1 MITLENVSKSYA
13 KGQPALNDVS
23 LHIDKGEF
31 VFIVGNSGSGK
42 STLIK
47 LLLKELE
54 PTSGTIIVNDQNLGK
69 MKRRKVPKYR
79 RGVGVVFQDFRLL
92 KDRNVY
98 ENVAFAQRVIERPN
112 RVIKKRV
119 PEILTLVGLAEKYKS
134 FPREL
139 SGGEQQRVALARAL
153 VNRPNILL
161 ADEPTGNL
169 DPKNSLEIMK
179 LLEEINE
186 RGTTVLV
193 VTHNREIV
201 NSFRKRVITMRKGV
215 IVSDEEEGGYLEDST
230 IGYSAKQG
238 IKNIWRNIMFSA
250 ASIAT
255 MTACIFLFGLFFSLL
270 INFRYIVK
278 NAEEGVA
285 VTVLFDDGVD
295 QATINSI
302 GEQIK
307 AYKGVTK
314 VEYVSAEEAWD
325 EWSKQY
331 FGDTELA
338 SEMAEGFKNDNPLAN
353 SSSYSVYVDKIEHQD
368 ALVKYIEGLDG
379 VREVNQLKGA
389 TQTLSSFNTLLT
401 YISVAIILILLC
413 VAVFLIS
420 NTVAIGISIRKEEI
434 GIMKLI
440 GATNFFVR
448 APFLIEGMIIGLIGA
463 IIPLVLLFVM
473 YKKVIEYVL
482 TKFSMLSS
490 VVQFMSVTQVFEVLT
505 PVALILGMGIG
516 LFGSVITIR
525 KHLRV

>member
-1 MITLENVSKSYA
+1 
-13 KGQPALNDVS
+13 
-23 LHIDKGEF
+23 
-31 VFIVGNSGSGK
+31 
-42 STLIK
+42 
-47 LLLKELE
+47 
-54 PTSGTIIVNDQNLGK
+54 
-69 MKRRKVPKYR
+69 
-79 RGVGVVFQDFRLL
+79 
-92 KDRNVY
+92 
-98 ENVAFAQRVIERPN
+98 
-112 RVIKKRV
+112 
-119 PEILTLVGLAEKYKS
+119 
-134 FPREL
+134 
-139 SGGEQQRVALARAL
+139 
-153 VNRPNILL
+153 
-161 ADEPTGNL
+161 
-169 DPKNSLEIMK
+169 
-179 LLEEINE
+179 
-186 RGTTVLV
+186 
-193 VTHNREIV
+193 
-201 NSFRKRVITMRKGV
+201 
-215 IVSDEEEGGYLEDST
+215 
-230 IGYSAKQG
+230 
-238 IKNIWRNIMFSA
+238 MFSA

-331 FGDTELA
+331 FGDTELE

-490 VVQFMSVTQVFEVLT
+490 VIQFMSVTQVFEVLT

>member
-1 MITLENVSKSYA
+1 
-13 KGQPALNDVS
+13 
-23 LHIDKGEF
+23 
-31 VFIVGNSGSGK
+31 
-42 STLIK
+42 
-47 LLLKELE
+47 
-54 PTSGTIIVNDQNLGK
+54 
-69 MKRRKVPKYR
+69 
-79 RGVGVVFQDFRLL
+79 
-92 KDRNVY
+92 
-98 ENVAFAQRVIERPN
+98 
-112 RVIKKRV
+112 
-119 PEILTLVGLAEKYKS
+119 
-134 FPREL
+134 
-139 SGGEQQRVALARAL
+139 
-153 VNRPNILL
+153 
-161 ADEPTGNL
+161 
-169 DPKNSLEIMK
+169 
-179 LLEEINE
+179 
-186 RGTTVLV
+186 
-193 VTHNREIV
+193 
-201 NSFRKRVITMRKGV
+201 
-215 IVSDEEEGGYLEDST
+215 
-230 IGYSAKQG
+230 
-238 IKNIWRNIMFSA
+238 MFSA

-331 FGDTELA
+331 FGDTELE
-338 SEMAEGFKNDNPLAN
+338 SGMAEGFKNDNPLAN

>member
-1 MITLENVSKSYA
+1 
-13 KGQPALNDVS
+13 
-23 LHIDKGEF
+23 
-31 VFIVGNSGSGK
+31 
-42 STLIK
+42 
-47 LLLKELE
+47 
-54 PTSGTIIVNDQNLGK
+54 
-69 MKRRKVPKYR
+69 
-79 RGVGVVFQDFRLL
+79 
-92 KDRNVY
+92 
-98 ENVAFAQRVIERPN
+98 
-112 RVIKKRV
+112 
-119 PEILTLVGLAEKYKS
+119 
-134 FPREL
+134 
-139 SGGEQQRVALARAL
+139 
-153 VNRPNILL
+153 
-161 ADEPTGNL
+161 
-169 DPKNSLEIMK
+169 
-179 LLEEINE
+179 
-186 RGTTVLV
+186 
-193 VTHNREIV
+193 
-201 NSFRKRVITMRKGV
+201 
-215 IVSDEEEGGYLEDST
+215 
-230 IGYSAKQG
+230 
-238 IKNIWRNIMFSA
+238 MFSA

-285 VTVLFDDGVD
+285 VTVLFDEGVD

-331 FGDTELA
+331 FGDTELE

>member
-1 MITLENVSKSYA
+1 
-13 KGQPALNDVS
+13 
-23 LHIDKGEF
+23 
-31 VFIVGNSGSGK
+31 
-42 STLIK
+42 
-47 LLLKELE
+47 
-54 PTSGTIIVNDQNLGK
+54 
-69 MKRRKVPKYR
+69 
-79 RGVGVVFQDFRLL
+79 
-92 KDRNVY
+92 
-98 ENVAFAQRVIERPN
+98 
-112 RVIKKRV
+112 
-119 PEILTLVGLAEKYKS
+119 
-134 FPREL
+134 
-139 SGGEQQRVALARAL
+139 
-153 VNRPNILL
+153 
-161 ADEPTGNL
+161 
-169 DPKNSLEIMK
+169 
-179 LLEEINE
+179 
-186 RGTTVLV
+186 
-193 VTHNREIV
+193 
-201 NSFRKRVITMRKGV
+201 
-215 IVSDEEEGGYLEDST
+215 
-230 IGYSAKQG
+230 
-238 IKNIWRNIMFSA
+238 MFSA

-307 AYKGVTK
+307 AYKGVTN

-331 FGDTELA
+331 FGDTELE

>member
-1 MITLENVSKSYA
+1 
-13 KGQPALNDVS
+13 
-23 LHIDKGEF
+23 
-31 VFIVGNSGSGK
+31 
-42 STLIK
+42 
-47 LLLKELE
+47 
-54 PTSGTIIVNDQNLGK
+54 
-69 MKRRKVPKYR
+69 
-79 RGVGVVFQDFRLL
+79 
-92 KDRNVY
+92 
-98 ENVAFAQRVIERPN
+98 
-112 RVIKKRV
+112 
-119 PEILTLVGLAEKYKS
+119 
-134 FPREL
+134 
-139 SGGEQQRVALARAL
+139 
-153 VNRPNILL
+153 
-161 ADEPTGNL
+161 
-169 DPKNSLEIMK
+169 
-179 LLEEINE
+179 
-186 RGTTVLV
+186 
-193 VTHNREIV
+193 
-201 NSFRKRVITMRKGV
+201 
-215 IVSDEEEGGYLEDST
+215 
-230 IGYSAKQG
+230 
-238 IKNIWRNIMFSA
+238 MFSA

-307 AYKGVTK
+307 SYKGVTK

-331 FGDTELA
+331 FGNTELA

-401 YISVAIILILLC
+401 YISVAII
-413 VAVFLIS
+413 LIS

>member
-1 MITLENVSKSYA
+1 
-13 KGQPALNDVS
+13 
-23 LHIDKGEF
+23 
-31 VFIVGNSGSGK
+31 
-42 STLIK
+42 
-47 LLLKELE
+47 
-54 PTSGTIIVNDQNLGK
+54 
-69 MKRRKVPKYR
+69 
-79 RGVGVVFQDFRLL
+79 
-92 KDRNVY
+92 
-98 ENVAFAQRVIERPN
+98 
-112 RVIKKRV
+112 
-119 PEILTLVGLAEKYKS
+119 
-134 FPREL
+134 
-139 SGGEQQRVALARAL
+139 
-153 VNRPNILL
+153 
-161 ADEPTGNL
+161 
-169 DPKNSLEIMK
+169 
-179 LLEEINE
+179 
-186 RGTTVLV
+186 
-193 VTHNREIV
+193 
-201 NSFRKRVITMRKGV
+201 
-215 IVSDEEEGGYLEDST
+215 
-230 IGYSAKQG
+230 
-238 IKNIWRNIMFSA
+238 MFSA

-295 QATINSI
+295 QATINNI

-331 FGDTELA
+331 FGDTELE

>member
-1 MITLENVSKSYA
+1 
-13 KGQPALNDVS
+13 
-23 LHIDKGEF
+23 
-31 VFIVGNSGSGK
+31 
-42 STLIK
+42 
-47 LLLKELE
+47 
-54 PTSGTIIVNDQNLGK
+54 
-69 MKRRKVPKYR
+69 
-79 RGVGVVFQDFRLL
+79 
-92 KDRNVY
+92 
-98 ENVAFAQRVIERPN
+98 
-112 RVIKKRV
+112 
-119 PEILTLVGLAEKYKS
+119 
-134 FPREL
+134 
-139 SGGEQQRVALARAL
+139 
-153 VNRPNILL
+153 
-161 ADEPTGNL
+161 
-169 DPKNSLEIMK
+169 
-179 LLEEINE
+179 
-186 RGTTVLV
+186 
-193 VTHNREIV
+193 
-201 NSFRKRVITMRKGV
+201 
-215 IVSDEEEGGYLEDST
+215 
-230 IGYSAKQG
+230 
-238 IKNIWRNIMFSA
+238 MFSA

-331 FGDTELA
+331 FGDTELEP
-338 SEMAEGFKNDNPLAN
+338 EMAEGFKNDNPLAN

>member
-1 MITLENVSKSYA
+1 
-13 KGQPALNDVS
+13 
-23 LHIDKGEF
+23 
-31 VFIVGNSGSGK
+31 
-42 STLIK
+42 
-47 LLLKELE
+47 
-54 PTSGTIIVNDQNLGK
+54 
-69 MKRRKVPKYR
+69 
-79 RGVGVVFQDFRLL
+79 
-92 KDRNVY
+92 
-98 ENVAFAQRVIERPN
+98 
-112 RVIKKRV
+112 
-119 PEILTLVGLAEKYKS
+119 
-134 FPREL
+134 
-139 SGGEQQRVALARAL
+139 
-153 VNRPNILL
+153 
-161 ADEPTGNL
+161 
-169 DPKNSLEIMK
+169 
-179 LLEEINE
+179 
-186 RGTTVLV
+186 
-193 VTHNREIV
+193 
-201 NSFRKRVITMRKGV
+201 
-215 IVSDEEEGGYLEDST
+215 
-230 IGYSAKQG
+230 
-238 IKNIWRNIMFSA
+238 MFSA

-331 FGDTELA
+331 FGDTELE

-420 NTVAIGISIRKEEI
+420 NTVASGISIRKEEI

>member
-1 MITLENVSKSYA
+1 
-13 KGQPALNDVS
+13 
-23 LHIDKGEF
+23 
-31 VFIVGNSGSGK
+31 
-42 STLIK
+42 
-47 LLLKELE
+47 
-54 PTSGTIIVNDQNLGK
+54 
-69 MKRRKVPKYR
+69 
-79 RGVGVVFQDFRLL
+79 
-92 KDRNVY
+92 
-98 ENVAFAQRVIERPN
+98 
-112 RVIKKRV
+112 
-119 PEILTLVGLAEKYKS
+119 
-134 FPREL
+134 
-139 SGGEQQRVALARAL
+139 
-153 VNRPNILL
+153 
-161 ADEPTGNL
+161 
-169 DPKNSLEIMK
+169 
-179 LLEEINE
+179 
-186 RGTTVLV
+186 
-193 VTHNREIV
+193 
-201 NSFRKRVITMRKGV
+201 
-215 IVSDEEEGGYLEDST
+215 
-230 IGYSAKQG
+230 
-238 IKNIWRNIMFSA
+238 MFSA

-331 FGDTELA
+331 FGDTELE
-338 SEMAEGFKNDNPLAN
+338 SGMAEGFKNDNPLAN

-490 VVQFMSVTQVFEVLT
+490 VVQFISVTQVFEVLT

>member
-1 MITLENVSKSYA
+1 
-13 KGQPALNDVS
+13 
-23 LHIDKGEF
+23 
-31 VFIVGNSGSGK
+31 
-42 STLIK
+42 
-47 LLLKELE
+47 
-54 PTSGTIIVNDQNLGK
+54 
-69 MKRRKVPKYR
+69 
-79 RGVGVVFQDFRLL
+79 
-92 KDRNVY
+92 
-98 ENVAFAQRVIERPN
+98 
-112 RVIKKRV
+112 
-119 PEILTLVGLAEKYKS
+119 
-134 FPREL
+134 
-139 SGGEQQRVALARAL
+139 
-153 VNRPNILL
+153 
-161 ADEPTGNL
+161 
-169 DPKNSLEIMK
+169 
-179 LLEEINE
+179 
-186 RGTTVLV
+186 
-193 VTHNREIV
+193 
-201 NSFRKRVITMRKGV
+201 
-215 IVSDEEEGGYLEDST
+215 
-230 IGYSAKQG
+230 
-238 IKNIWRNIMFSA
+238 MFSA

-331 FGDTELA
+331 FGDTELE

-368 ALVKYIEGLDG
+368 ALVKYIEGIDG

>member
-1 MITLENVSKSYA
+1 
-13 KGQPALNDVS
+13 
-23 LHIDKGEF
+23 
-31 VFIVGNSGSGK
+31 
-42 STLIK
+42 
-47 LLLKELE
+47 
-54 PTSGTIIVNDQNLGK
+54 
-69 MKRRKVPKYR
+69 
-79 RGVGVVFQDFRLL
+79 
-92 KDRNVY
+92 
-98 ENVAFAQRVIERPN
+98 
-112 RVIKKRV
+112 
-119 PEILTLVGLAEKYKS
+119 
-134 FPREL
+134 
-139 SGGEQQRVALARAL
+139 
-153 VNRPNILL
+153 
-161 ADEPTGNL
+161 
-169 DPKNSLEIMK
+169 
-179 LLEEINE
+179 
-186 RGTTVLV
+186 
-193 VTHNREIV
+193 
-201 NSFRKRVITMRKGV
+201 
-215 IVSDEEEGGYLEDST
+215 
-230 IGYSAKQG
+230 
-238 IKNIWRNIMFSA
+238 MFSA

-331 FGDTELA
+331 FGDTELE

-389 TQTLSSFNTLLT
+389 TQPLSSFNTLLT

>member
-1 MITLENVSKSYA
+1 
-13 KGQPALNDVS
+13 
-23 LHIDKGEF
+23 
-31 VFIVGNSGSGK
+31 
-42 STLIK
+42 
-47 LLLKELE
+47 
-54 PTSGTIIVNDQNLGK
+54 
-69 MKRRKVPKYR
+69 
-79 RGVGVVFQDFRLL
+79 
-92 KDRNVY
+92 
-98 ENVAFAQRVIERPN
+98 
-112 RVIKKRV
+112 
-119 PEILTLVGLAEKYKS
+119 
-134 FPREL
+134 
-139 SGGEQQRVALARAL
+139 
-153 VNRPNILL
+153 
-161 ADEPTGNL
+161 
-169 DPKNSLEIMK
+169 
-179 LLEEINE
+179 
-186 RGTTVLV
+186 
-193 VTHNREIV
+193 
-201 NSFRKRVITMRKGV
+201 
-215 IVSDEEEGGYLEDST
+215 
-230 IGYSAKQG
+230 
-238 IKNIWRNIMFSA
+238 MFSA

-331 FGDTELA
+331 FGDTELE

-516 LFGSVITIR
+516 LFGSVIPIR

>member
-1 MITLENVSKSYA
+1 
-13 KGQPALNDVS
+13 
-23 LHIDKGEF
+23 
-31 VFIVGNSGSGK
+31 
-42 STLIK
+42 
-47 LLLKELE
+47 
-54 PTSGTIIVNDQNLGK
+54 
-69 MKRRKVPKYR
+69 
-79 RGVGVVFQDFRLL
+79 
-92 KDRNVY
+92 
-98 ENVAFAQRVIERPN
+98 
-112 RVIKKRV
+112 
-119 PEILTLVGLAEKYKS
+119 
-134 FPREL
+134 
-139 SGGEQQRVALARAL
+139 
-153 VNRPNILL
+153 
-161 ADEPTGNL
+161 
-169 DPKNSLEIMK
+169 
-179 LLEEINE
+179 
-186 RGTTVLV
+186 
-193 VTHNREIV
+193 
-201 NSFRKRVITMRKGV
+201 MR
-215 IVSDEEEGGYLEDST
+215 IST

-331 FGDTELA
+331 FGDTELV

>member
-1 MITLENVSKSYA
+1 
-13 KGQPALNDVS
+13 
-23 LHIDKGEF
+23 
-31 VFIVGNSGSGK
+31 
-42 STLIK
+42 
-47 LLLKELE
+47 
-54 PTSGTIIVNDQNLGK
+54 
-69 MKRRKVPKYR
+69 
-79 RGVGVVFQDFRLL
+79 
-92 KDRNVY
+92 
-98 ENVAFAQRVIERPN
+98 
-112 RVIKKRV
+112 
-119 PEILTLVGLAEKYKS
+119 
-134 FPREL
+134 
-139 SGGEQQRVALARAL
+139 
-153 VNRPNILL
+153 
-161 ADEPTGNL
+161 
-169 DPKNSLEIMK
+169 
-179 LLEEINE
+179 
-186 RGTTVLV
+186 
-193 VTHNREIV
+193 
-201 NSFRKRVITMRKGV
+201 
-215 IVSDEEEGGYLEDST
+215 
-230 IGYSAKQG
+230 
-238 IKNIWRNIMFSA
+238 MFSA

-331 FGDTELA
+331 FGDTELE

-420 NTVAIGISIRKEEI
+420 NTVSIGISIRKEEI

>member
-1 MITLENVSKSYA
+1 
-13 KGQPALNDVS
+13 
-23 LHIDKGEF
+23 
-31 VFIVGNSGSGK
+31 
-42 STLIK
+42 
-47 LLLKELE
+47 
-54 PTSGTIIVNDQNLGK
+54 
-69 MKRRKVPKYR
+69 
-79 RGVGVVFQDFRLL
+79 
-92 KDRNVY
+92 
-98 ENVAFAQRVIERPN
+98 
-112 RVIKKRV
+112 
-119 PEILTLVGLAEKYKS
+119 
-134 FPREL
+134 
-139 SGGEQQRVALARAL
+139 
-153 VNRPNILL
+153 
-161 ADEPTGNL
+161 
-169 DPKNSLEIMK
+169 
-179 LLEEINE
+179 
-186 RGTTVLV
+186 
-193 VTHNREIV
+193 
-201 NSFRKRVITMRKGV
+201 
-215 IVSDEEEGGYLEDST
+215 
-230 IGYSAKQG
+230 
-238 IKNIWRNIMFSA
+238 MFSA

-331 FGDTELA
+331 FGDTELE

-463 IIPLVLLFVM
+463 IIPLVLLFVK

>member
-1 MITLENVSKSYA
+1 
-13 KGQPALNDVS
+13 
-23 LHIDKGEF
+23 
-31 VFIVGNSGSGK
+31 
-42 STLIK
+42 
-47 LLLKELE
+47 
-54 PTSGTIIVNDQNLGK
+54 
-69 MKRRKVPKYR
+69 
-79 RGVGVVFQDFRLL
+79 
-92 KDRNVY
+92 
-98 ENVAFAQRVIERPN
+98 
-112 RVIKKRV
+112 
-119 PEILTLVGLAEKYKS
+119 
-134 FPREL
+134 
-139 SGGEQQRVALARAL
+139 
-153 VNRPNILL
+153 
-161 ADEPTGNL
+161 
-169 DPKNSLEIMK
+169 
-179 LLEEINE
+179 
-186 RGTTVLV
+186 
-193 VTHNREIV
+193 
-201 NSFRKRVITMRKGV
+201 
-215 IVSDEEEGGYLEDST
+215 
-230 IGYSAKQG
+230 
-238 IKNIWRNIMFSA
+238 MFSA

-331 FGDTELA
+331 FGDTELE

-389 TQTLSSFNTLLT
+389 TQTLSYFNTLLT

>member
-1 MITLENVSKSYA
+1 
-13 KGQPALNDVS
+13 
-23 LHIDKGEF
+23 
-31 VFIVGNSGSGK
+31 
-42 STLIK
+42 
-47 LLLKELE
+47 
-54 PTSGTIIVNDQNLGK
+54 
-69 MKRRKVPKYR
+69 
-79 RGVGVVFQDFRLL
+79 
-92 KDRNVY
+92 
-98 ENVAFAQRVIERPN
+98 
-112 RVIKKRV
+112 
-119 PEILTLVGLAEKYKS
+119 
-134 FPREL
+134 
-139 SGGEQQRVALARAL
+139 
-153 VNRPNILL
+153 
-161 ADEPTGNL
+161 
-169 DPKNSLEIMK
+169 
-179 LLEEINE
+179 
-186 RGTTVLV
+186 
-193 VTHNREIV
+193 
-201 NSFRKRVITMRKGV
+201 
-215 IVSDEEEGGYLEDST
+215 
-230 IGYSAKQG
+230 
-238 IKNIWRNIMFSA
+238 MFSA

-314 VEYVSAEEAWD
+314 VEYVSAEEAWG

-331 FGDTELA
+331 FGDTELE

>member
-1 MITLENVSKSYA
+1 
-13 KGQPALNDVS
+13 
-23 LHIDKGEF
+23 
-31 VFIVGNSGSGK
+31 
-42 STLIK
+42 
-47 LLLKELE
+47 
-54 PTSGTIIVNDQNLGK
+54 
-69 MKRRKVPKYR
+69 
-79 RGVGVVFQDFRLL
+79 
-92 KDRNVY
+92 
-98 ENVAFAQRVIERPN
+98 
-112 RVIKKRV
+112 
-119 PEILTLVGLAEKYKS
+119 
-134 FPREL
+134 
-139 SGGEQQRVALARAL
+139 
-153 VNRPNILL
+153 
-161 ADEPTGNL
+161 
-169 DPKNSLEIMK
+169 
-179 LLEEINE
+179 
-186 RGTTVLV
+186 
-193 VTHNREIV
+193 
-201 NSFRKRVITMRKGV
+201 
-215 IVSDEEEGGYLEDST
+215 
-230 IGYSAKQG
+230 
-238 IKNIWRNIMFSA
+238 MFSA

-331 FGDTELA
+331 FGDTELE

-353 SSSYSVYVDKIEHQD
+353 SSSYSVYVDKIEHQN

>member
-1 MITLENVSKSYA
+1 
-13 KGQPALNDVS
+13 
-23 LHIDKGEF
+23 
-31 VFIVGNSGSGK
+31 
-42 STLIK
+42 
-47 LLLKELE
+47 
-54 PTSGTIIVNDQNLGK
+54 
-69 MKRRKVPKYR
+69 
-79 RGVGVVFQDFRLL
+79 
-92 KDRNVY
+92 
-98 ENVAFAQRVIERPN
+98 
-112 RVIKKRV
+112 
-119 PEILTLVGLAEKYKS
+119 
-134 FPREL
+134 
-139 SGGEQQRVALARAL
+139 
-153 VNRPNILL
+153 
-161 ADEPTGNL
+161 
-169 DPKNSLEIMK
+169 
-179 LLEEINE
+179 
-186 RGTTVLV
+186 
-193 VTHNREIV
+193 
-201 NSFRKRVITMRKGV
+201 
-215 IVSDEEEGGYLEDST
+215 
-230 IGYSAKQG
+230 
-238 IKNIWRNIMFSA
+238 MFSA

-307 AYKGVTK
+307 SYKGVTK

-331 FGDTELA
+331 FGNTELA
-338 SEMAEGFKNDNPLAN
+338 SEMAGGFKNDNPLAN

>member
-1 MITLENVSKSYA
+1 
-13 KGQPALNDVS
+13 
-23 LHIDKGEF
+23 
-31 VFIVGNSGSGK
+31 
-42 STLIK
+42 
-47 LLLKELE
+47 
-54 PTSGTIIVNDQNLGK
+54 
-69 MKRRKVPKYR
+69 
-79 RGVGVVFQDFRLL
+79 
-92 KDRNVY
+92 
-98 ENVAFAQRVIERPN
+98 
-112 RVIKKRV
+112 
-119 PEILTLVGLAEKYKS
+119 
-134 FPREL
+134 
-139 SGGEQQRVALARAL
+139 
-153 VNRPNILL
+153 
-161 ADEPTGNL
+161 
-169 DPKNSLEIMK
+169 
-179 LLEEINE
+179 
-186 RGTTVLV
+186 
-193 VTHNREIV
+193 
-201 NSFRKRVITMRKGV
+201 
-215 IVSDEEEGGYLEDST
+215 
-230 IGYSAKQG
+230 
-238 IKNIWRNIMFSA
+238 MFSA

-331 FGDTELA
+331 FGDTELE

-420 NTVAIGISIRKEEI
+420 NTVAFGISIRKEEI

>member
-1 MITLENVSKSYA
+1 
-13 KGQPALNDVS
+13 
-23 LHIDKGEF
+23 
-31 VFIVGNSGSGK
+31 
-42 STLIK
+42 
-47 LLLKELE
+47 
-54 PTSGTIIVNDQNLGK
+54 
-69 MKRRKVPKYR
+69 
-79 RGVGVVFQDFRLL
+79 
-92 KDRNVY
+92 
-98 ENVAFAQRVIERPN
+98 
-112 RVIKKRV
+112 
-119 PEILTLVGLAEKYKS
+119 
-134 FPREL
+134 
-139 SGGEQQRVALARAL
+139 
-153 VNRPNILL
+153 
-161 ADEPTGNL
+161 
-169 DPKNSLEIMK
+169 
-179 LLEEINE
+179 
-186 RGTTVLV
+186 
-193 VTHNREIV
+193 
-201 NSFRKRVITMRKGV
+201 
-215 IVSDEEEGGYLEDST
+215 
-230 IGYSAKQG
+230 
-238 IKNIWRNIMFSA
+238 MFSA

-331 FGDTELA
+331 FGDTELE
-338 SEMAEGFKNDNPLAN
+338 SEMAEGFKND
-353 SSSYSVYVDKIEHQD
+353 QD

>member
-1 MITLENVSKSYA
+1 
-13 KGQPALNDVS
+13 
-23 LHIDKGEF
+23 
-31 VFIVGNSGSGK
+31 
-42 STLIK
+42 
-47 LLLKELE
+47 
-54 PTSGTIIVNDQNLGK
+54 
-69 MKRRKVPKYR
+69 
-79 RGVGVVFQDFRLL
+79 
-92 KDRNVY
+92 
-98 ENVAFAQRVIERPN
+98 
-112 RVIKKRV
+112 
-119 PEILTLVGLAEKYKS
+119 
-134 FPREL
+134 
-139 SGGEQQRVALARAL
+139 
-153 VNRPNILL
+153 
-161 ADEPTGNL
+161 
-169 DPKNSLEIMK
+169 
-179 LLEEINE
+179 
-186 RGTTVLV
+186 
-193 VTHNREIV
+193 
-201 NSFRKRVITMRKGV
+201 
-215 IVSDEEEGGYLEDST
+215 
-230 IGYSAKQG
+230 
-238 IKNIWRNIMFSA
+238 MFSA

-331 FGDTELA
+331 FGDTELE

-379 VREVNQLKGA
+379 VREVIQLKGA
-389 TQTLSSFNTLLT
+389 TLTLSCFNTLLT

>member
-1 MITLENVSKSYA
+1 
-13 KGQPALNDVS
+13 
-23 LHIDKGEF
+23 
-31 VFIVGNSGSGK
+31 
-42 STLIK
+42 
-47 LLLKELE
+47 
-54 PTSGTIIVNDQNLGK
+54 
-69 MKRRKVPKYR
+69 
-79 RGVGVVFQDFRLL
+79 
-92 KDRNVY
+92 
-98 ENVAFAQRVIERPN
+98 
-112 RVIKKRV
+112 
-119 PEILTLVGLAEKYKS
+119 
-134 FPREL
+134 
-139 SGGEQQRVALARAL
+139 
-153 VNRPNILL
+153 
-161 ADEPTGNL
+161 
-169 DPKNSLEIMK
+169 
-179 LLEEINE
+179 
-186 RGTTVLV
+186 
-193 VTHNREIV
+193 
-201 NSFRKRVITMRKGV
+201 
-215 IVSDEEEGGYLEDST
+215 
-230 IGYSAKQG
+230 
-238 IKNIWRNIMFSA
+238 MFSA

-331 FGDTELA
+331 FGDTELE

-525 KHLRV
+525 KHLKV

>member
-1 MITLENVSKSYA
+1 
-13 KGQPALNDVS
+13 
-23 LHIDKGEF
+23 
-31 VFIVGNSGSGK
+31 
-42 STLIK
+42 
-47 LLLKELE
+47 
-54 PTSGTIIVNDQNLGK
+54 
-69 MKRRKVPKYR
+69 
-79 RGVGVVFQDFRLL
+79 
-92 KDRNVY
+92 
-98 ENVAFAQRVIERPN
+98 
-112 RVIKKRV
+112 
-119 PEILTLVGLAEKYKS
+119 
-134 FPREL
+134 
-139 SGGEQQRVALARAL
+139 
-153 VNRPNILL
+153 
-161 ADEPTGNL
+161 
-169 DPKNSLEIMK
+169 
-179 LLEEINE
+179 
-186 RGTTVLV
+186 
-193 VTHNREIV
+193 
-201 NSFRKRVITMRKGV
+201 
-215 IVSDEEEGGYLEDST
+215 
-230 IGYSAKQG
+230 
-238 IKNIWRNIMFSA
+238 MFSA

-331 FGDTELA
+331 FGDTELE

-463 IIPLVLLFVM
+463 SIPLVLLFVM

>member
-1 MITLENVSKSYA
+1 
-13 KGQPALNDVS
+13 
-23 LHIDKGEF
+23 
-31 VFIVGNSGSGK
+31 
-42 STLIK
+42 
-47 LLLKELE
+47 
-54 PTSGTIIVNDQNLGK
+54 
-69 MKRRKVPKYR
+69 MKV
-79 RGVGVVFQDFRLL
+79 D
-92 KDRNVY
+92 
-98 ENVAFAQRVIERPN
+98 
-112 RVIKKRV
+112 
-119 PEILTLVGLAEKYKS
+119 IL
-134 FPREL
+134 R
-139 SGGEQQRVALARAL
+139 
-153 VNRPNILL
+153 I
-161 ADEPTGNL
+161 
-169 DPKNSLEIMK
+169 
-179 LLEEINE
+179 
-186 RGTTVLV
+186 
-193 VTHNREIV
+193 
-201 NSFRKRVITMRKGV
+201 
-215 IVSDEEEGGYLEDST
+215 ST

-331 FGDTELA
+331 FGDTELE

>member
-1 MITLENVSKSYA
+1 
-13 KGQPALNDVS
+13 
-23 LHIDKGEF
+23 
-31 VFIVGNSGSGK
+31 
-42 STLIK
+42 
-47 LLLKELE
+47 
-54 PTSGTIIVNDQNLGK
+54 
-69 MKRRKVPKYR
+69 
-79 RGVGVVFQDFRLL
+79 
-92 KDRNVY
+92 
-98 ENVAFAQRVIERPN
+98 
-112 RVIKKRV
+112 
-119 PEILTLVGLAEKYKS
+119 
-134 FPREL
+134 
-139 SGGEQQRVALARAL
+139 
-153 VNRPNILL
+153 
-161 ADEPTGNL
+161 
-169 DPKNSLEIMK
+169 
-179 LLEEINE
+179 
-186 RGTTVLV
+186 
-193 VTHNREIV
+193 
-201 NSFRKRVITMRKGV
+201 
-215 IVSDEEEGGYLEDST
+215 
-230 IGYSAKQG
+230 
-238 IKNIWRNIMFSA
+238 MFSA

-331 FGDTELA
+331 FGDTELE

-525 KHLRV
+525 KHLRD

>member
-1 MITLENVSKSYA
+1 
-13 KGQPALNDVS
+13 
-23 LHIDKGEF
+23 
-31 VFIVGNSGSGK
+31 
-42 STLIK
+42 
-47 LLLKELE
+47 
-54 PTSGTIIVNDQNLGK
+54 
-69 MKRRKVPKYR
+69 
-79 RGVGVVFQDFRLL
+79 
-92 KDRNVY
+92 
-98 ENVAFAQRVIERPN
+98 
-112 RVIKKRV
+112 
-119 PEILTLVGLAEKYKS
+119 
-134 FPREL
+134 
-139 SGGEQQRVALARAL
+139 
-153 VNRPNILL
+153 
-161 ADEPTGNL
+161 
-169 DPKNSLEIMK
+169 
-179 LLEEINE
+179 
-186 RGTTVLV
+186 
-193 VTHNREIV
+193 
-201 NSFRKRVITMRKGV
+201 
-215 IVSDEEEGGYLEDST
+215 
-230 IGYSAKQG
+230 
-238 IKNIWRNIMFSA
+238 MFSA

-331 FGDTELA
+331 FGDTELE

-490 VVQFMSVTQVFEVLT
+490 VEQFMSVTQVFEVLT